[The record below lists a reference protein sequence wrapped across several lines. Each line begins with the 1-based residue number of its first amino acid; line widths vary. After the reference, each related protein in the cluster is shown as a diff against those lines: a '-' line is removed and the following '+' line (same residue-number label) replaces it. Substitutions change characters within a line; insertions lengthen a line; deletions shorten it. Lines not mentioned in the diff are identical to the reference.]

1 MEISQ
6 DLFERLVDIR
16 RTSNRFMVT
25 SGIEI
30 TDAGEGTATTRLVT
44 NAEQHQ
50 NPQGVVQGGVLMTMA
65 DAAMATALVV
75 YNDKVATIDMNYHFL
90 GAVHSGDT
98 VLCHARI
105 IKPGRRILVAEA
117 HLYVGERLV
126 GHATATFARSGM
138 KMIEE

>member
-50 NPQGVVQGGVLMTMA
+50 NP
-65 DAAMATALVV
+65 
-75 YNDKVATIDMNYHFL
+75 
-90 GAVHSGDT
+90 
-98 VLCHARI
+98 
-105 IKPGRRILVAEA
+105 
-117 HLYVGERLV
+117 
-126 GHATATFARSGM
+126 
-138 KMIEE
+138 